1 MFPQMCFQKMSSS
14 FGRSSRAL
22 PACIFLVGL
31 LSGHA
36 RAADA
41 ALGVAAARTIPIVDS
56 HLHVMAWMDVRELVE
71 YMDRNGV
78 RWAGGAGIG
87 GVRSPGEGQ
96 AKFLETVSILGAR
109 YIRPTGQGQWLSL
122 HRKLDADAVE
132 DPDTPEVGKALAAIE
147 GDLRNRGAH
156 VIGEIHVNAR
166 TTSPE
171 TYTRFK
177 ARADSRTLK
186 ALLDLAGKYD
196 RPLNIHVQW
205 DPDTAQEV
213 ERLAASNRRA
223 RLILSHCG
231 CFATAAEIR
240 GVFERNANI
249 SCDLSNRGTS
259 PVGARSAYQAVFD
272 EENILGGWK
281 QLIEDYPGRFVVGV
295 DVPQSWKQ
303 YESTL
308 RVIRSG
314 LLANLSPET
323 AEKVAHGN
331 AQSWFGPR

>member
-1 MFPQMCFQKMSSS
+1 MFPQKCFQKMLGS
-14 FGRSSRAL
+14 FGRSLKAWS
-22 PACIFLVGL
+22 ACVFLVGL
-31 LSGHA
+31 PCGHA

-41 ALGVAAARTIPIVDS
+41 VVGVAAARSIPIMDS
-56 HLHVMAWMDVRELVE
+56 HFHVMAWMNVRELVE

-87 GVRSPGEGQ
+87 GVKSPGEGLP
-96 AKFLETVSILGAR
+96 KFLETVSILGSR

-122 HRKLDADAVE
+122 HRKLDAAAFE
-132 DPDTPEVGKALAAIE
+132 NPDTPEVDKTLSAIE
-147 GDLRNRGAH
+147 ADLRDRGAH
-156 VIGEIHVNAR
+156 VISEIHVNAR

-171 TYTRFK
+171 PFTRFK
-177 ARADSRTLK
+177 ERADSRTLK
-186 ALLDLAGKYD
+186 ALFDLAGKYD
-196 RPLNIHVQW
+196 RPLNIHVEW

-231 CFATAAEIR
+231 CFATASDIR

-259 PVGARSAYQAVFD
+259 QVGARSAYQAVFD
-272 EENILGGWK
+272 EDSILGGWK
-281 QLIEDYPGRFVVGV
+281 QLIEDYPERFVVGV
-295 DVPQSWKQ
+295 DVPQSWEQ
-303 YESTL
+303 YERTL
-308 RVIRSG
+308 RLIRFG

-323 AEKVAHGN
+323 AEKVAYKN
-331 AQSWFGPR
+331 AQTWFGLK